1 MSNTGPS
8 LFIWIVAQD
17 CVKIRAK
24 IMQVAKRIGIIMEG
38 SEIDSFGRPTRAEI
52 DLDALGCNYREIRKK
67 AGDKKMLAVVKASAY
82 GHGAV
87 EVSKELERL
96 GADFFGVAIL
106 QEGVELRNAGIKK
119 PILLLNG
126 MFRGE
131 AGVILKHDL
140 IPVVYSLETI
150 EELSVEAGSAEK
162 AVPVHVKIDTGMK
175 RLGVLPGDIEYFFKR
190 VKELKNIKIEGVL
203 SHFATADNKDRGF
216 MDEQFHLFSEA
227 VKKIRSLGFS
237 PDYIHIEN
245 SAAMIWD
252 EFQDYLNL
260 VRPGITLYGS
270 YPSIWFRDKIDLKP
284 VMTLKSEIIQV
295 KRVAKG
301 ESVSYA
307 RKFTAERDS
316 AIGVIP
322 IGYADGYPRHL
333 SNIGEVLVKGRA
345 AKVAGIVCMD
355 LIMIDITDIP
365 DAGVGDEVV
374 LWGRQGDM
382 EMSADELARRIGT
395 ISYELFC
402 RVSGR
407 VPRVYISGQ

>member
-1 MSNTGPS
+1 M
-8 LFIWIVAQD
+8 
-17 CVKIRAK
+17 
-24 IMQVAKRIGIIMEG
+24 
-38 SEIDSFGRPTRAEI
+38 AEI
-52 DLDALGCNYREIRKK
+52 DLDALGHNYSNIKGK
-67 AGDKKMLAVVKASAY
+67 AGDRKILAVVKANAY

-87 EVSKELERL
+87 KVSRELERL
-96 GADFFGVAIL
+96 GADMLGVAIL
-106 QEGVELRNAGIKK
+106 QEGIELRDAGIKK

-126 MFRGE
+126 IFQGE
-131 AGVILKHDL
+131 AEVVLKYDL
-140 IPVVYSLETI
+140 TPVVYSLETI
-150 EELSVEAGSAEK
+150 EELSSEAERAGRI
-162 AVPVHVKIDTGMK
+162 VPVHVKIDTGMK
-175 RLGVLPGDIEYFFKR
+175 RLGILPDDIEYFFKR

-216 MDEQFHLFSEA
+216 MEEQFHVFSETINQ
-227 VKKIRSLGFS
+227 IRSLGFS

-252 EFQDYLNL
+252 EFPDYLNL

-270 YPSIWFRDKIDLKP
+270 YPSIWFRDKIELKP
-284 VMTLKSEIIQV
+284 VMTLKSGIIQI
-295 KRVAKG
+295 KRISKG

-307 RKFTAERDS
+307 RKFIAERDS
-316 AIGVIP
+316 IIGVVP

-333 SNIGEVLVKGRA
+333 SNVGEVVVRGKM
-345 AKVAGIVCMD
+345 AKIAGLVCMD

-365 DAGVGDEVV
+365 EAVVGDEVV

-382 EMSADELARRIGT
+382 ESFADELARRAGT

-407 VPRVYISGQ
+407 VPRVYVRTKC

>member
-1 MSNTGPS
+1 
-8 LFIWIVAQD
+8 
-17 CVKIRAK
+17 
-24 IMQVAKRIGIIMEG
+24 MEG
-38 SEIDSFGRPTRAEI
+38 SEIDSLGRPTRAEI
-52 DLDALGCNYREIRKK
+52 DLDALGYNYREIRER
-67 AGDKKMLAVVKASAY
+67 AGEKEILAVVKANAY

-87 EVSKELERL
+87 EVSRELERL
-96 GADFFGVAIL
+96 GAGFFGVAIL
-106 QEGVELRNAGIKK
+106 QEGIELRNAKIKK

-126 MFRGE
+126 IFPGE
-131 AGVILKHDL
+131 AGVVLKHDL

-150 EELSVEAGSAEK
+150 EELSGEAGRAGK
-162 AVPVHVKIDTGMK
+162 IAPVHVKIDSGMK
-175 RLGVLPGDIEYFFKR
+175 RLGILPGDIEYFFKR
-190 VKELKNIKIEGVL
+190 IKELKNIKIEGVL
-203 SHFATADNKDRGF
+203 SHFATADNTERGF
-216 MDEQFHLFSEA
+216 MDEQSHVFSETI
-227 VKKIRSLGFS
+227 KKIKSLGFS

-252 EFQDYLNL
+252 EFPDYLNL

-295 KRVAKG
+295 KRAAKG

-307 RKFTAERDS
+307 RKFIAGRDS
-316 AIGVIP
+316 VIGVVP

-333 SNIGEVLVKGRA
+333 SNIGEVLVKGKM

-355 LIMIDITDIP
+355 LFMVDITDIQG
-365 DAGVGDEVV
+365 AGVGDEVV
-374 LWGRQGDM
+374 LWGGQGDS
-382 EMSADELARRIGT
+382 EISADELARRAGT